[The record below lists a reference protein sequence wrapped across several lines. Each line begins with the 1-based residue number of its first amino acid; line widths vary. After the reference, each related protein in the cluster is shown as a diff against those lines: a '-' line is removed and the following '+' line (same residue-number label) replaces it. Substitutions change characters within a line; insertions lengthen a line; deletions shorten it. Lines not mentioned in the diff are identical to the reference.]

1 VAQAPTWLDR
11 QMRGEAALEVANH
24 GYGRE
29 VRDALARRQQWL
41 VAEGLAAIRGDQVEY
56 RPDMEAVLRRR
67 EIGTAAVRLGRQLG
81 VPYSETVP
89 GERVEGVLR
98 RRVDLSSGSFALVEN
113 SREFTLVPWRPV
125 LEKQIGREVSGI
137 VRGSGGIDWTL
148 GRQRSGPEIG
158 M

>member
-1 VAQAPTWLDR
+1 MQAPTWLDG
-11 QMRGEAALEVANH
+11 QLKGEAALEVANH

-41 VAEGLAAIRGDQVEY
+41 IAQGLAAVRGGQIEY
-56 RPDMEAVLRRR
+56 RADMDDVLRQR
-67 EIGTAAVRLGRQLG
+67 EIGTAAARLSRQLG
-81 VPYSETVP
+81 LPFAEAAP
-89 GERVEGVLR
+89 GERVTGICR

-113 SREFTLVPWRPV
+113 SKEFTLVPWRPV
-125 LEKQIGREVSGI
+125 LERQLGREVSGI
-137 VRGSGGIDWTL
+137 MRDAGTISWTF